1 MPADT
6 AKLERVARDLY
17 GPDAQVEHLGTG
29 GFASTFRIEL
39 NGETFAA
46 KMLDPEIADFSRF
59 DKELAALQR
68 VDSPNVVQ
76 FRGHG
81 RHVFDSVEYGYIEME
96 LAAGYSLAHVVDGGQ
111 VFSVAEAANILRE
124 IVSGAVAI
132 WEAGTAHRDLS
143 PKNVLLDGEH
153 AVIVDLGLANHVDD
167 ATQTTLPTPG
177 TPGWMSPEQ
186 VDMSS
191 PSHGDWRSDQFVI
204 GLLAYYLLTRQR
216 PFREGS
222 LMERWAAPAQRD
234 APNVRVDAPEVPP
247 ALAAVISKMTARQP
261 ARRYVKASAL
271 VLDLERAIAAL
282 DAENQANEA
291 DSPAFHPVF
300 KYYNGFAKNDFLP
313 SLRASTVILGGQAQ
327 KAVKEI
333 FEGARKGGGR
343 VAIDPDTFLARSPKS
358 FKPNGYK
365 KLGYGSLDL
374 SAPFASDSARR
385 AWCDLVWQAHKPSGP
400 DVMIA
405 PYFYAGPSELQWVR
419 ESMNSGKAFSEIV
432 AEDRDTDVEVW
443 NALAINQSWLS
454 LESDRDSLL
463 NEVTATSFSTLYL
476 MVATTQSSFAPL
488 ADPATIRGFADL
500 ISVMRE
506 AEVRVVVGQRGPSG
520 LLLLALGASG
530 WSAGVSANL
539 LNAMAHPETKDIKRR
554 GQPRVYVPQLLNF
567 VPGTAYELMRAR
579 EPQLVELAS
588 PEGVE
593 LLAGVDDFSKLTS
606 AQTVLLNRHNIRA
619 MKDHADEL
627 AAALNPATQLR
638 DWIDAATKSYKTLT
652 NGNVPAFL
660 TVWSQALTG

>member
-1 MPADT
+1 MPADKT
-6 AKLERVARDLY
+6 KLERVARDLY
-17 GPDAQVEHLGTG
+17 GADAEVDHLGTG
-29 GFASTFRIEL
+29 GFASTFKIQL

-46 KMLDPEIADFSRF
+46 KMLDPEIADLSRF

-68 VDSPNVVQ
+68 IDSPNVVQ

-81 RHVFDSVEYGYIEME
+81 RHVFDGVEYGYIEME
-96 LAAGYSLAHVVDGGQ
+96 LAAGYSLAQLVDGGQ
-111 VFSVAEAANILRE
+111 VFSMAEAANVLRE
-124 IVSGAVAI
+124 IVNGAVAI

-143 PKNVLLDGEH
+143 PKNILLHGEH

-204 GLLAYYLLTRQR
+204 GLLGYYLLTGQR
-216 PFREGS
+216 PYRDGS
-222 LMERWAAPAQRD
+222 QMERWAAPAQRD
-234 APNVRVDAPEVPP
+234 APNVRVDFPDVSP
-247 ALAAVISKMTARQP
+247 ALAAVITKMTARQP
-261 ARRYVKASAL
+261 ARRYVKSSAL

-282 DAENQANEA
+282 GAESETENT
-291 DSPAFHPVF
+291 PTLAFYPVF
-300 KYYNGFAKNDFLP
+300 KYYNGFAKKDFLP

-333 FEGARKGGGR
+333 FEGAREGGGR

-358 FKPNGYK
+358 FKPDGYK

-374 SAPFASDSARR
+374 TAPFASDSARR
-385 AWCDLVWQAHKPSGP
+385 TWCDLVWQAHKPSGP
-400 DVMIA
+400 DIMIS

-419 ESMNSGKAFSEIV
+419 ESLNSGRAFSEIV
-432 AEDRDTDVEVW
+432 AEDRDAHVEVW
-443 NALAINQSWLS
+443 NALAINQSWLR

-463 NEVTATSFSTLYL
+463 NELTATPFSTLYL

-488 ADPATIRGFADL
+488 ADLATIRGFADL

-530 WSAGVSANL
+530 WSAGISANL

-554 GQPRVYVPQLLNF
+554 GQPRIYVPQLLNF
-567 VPGTAYELMRAR
+567 VPATTYELMRDR
-579 EPQLVELAS
+579 EPELVALHTH
-588 PEGVE
+588 EGIA
-593 LLAGVDDFSKLTS
+593 LLAAIDDFSKLTS
-606 AQTVLLNRHNIRA
+606 AQTVLLYRHNIRA
-619 MKDHADEL
+619 VKDHTDEL

-638 DWIDAATKSYKTLT
+638 DWIDAATNAYRTLQ

-660 TVWSQALTG
+660 PAWTQALTG